1 MCILRQLCRVNQK
14 LKFME
19 EAVHI
24 FVSRPT
30 WVSCEYEMGL
40 DTFLKSMAHMG
51 LTPRT
56 LGSSDYPSKAPLDEV
71 IEIMDEC
78 QGAIILGY
86 PQVQISKGTIKEN
99 LLESELTLATE
110 WNHIE
115 AALAYSKGLPILV
128 IHHLTVSRGIFD
140 RGVMNAFLHSVDLKS
155 PTWCMNTALDGAIAK
170 WKEHCQSGKSNFLA
184 TAAVD
189 PSKPTCPNCSTKAKQ
204 IYLSKLNN
212 MRIGKWHCPKCKY
225 LE

>member
-1 MCILRQLCRVNQK
+1 M
-14 LKFME
+14 
-19 EAVHI
+19 HI

-30 WVSCEYEMGL
+30 WVSSEYETGL
-40 DTFLKSMAHMG
+40 DTFLKSLVHMG

-86 PQVQISKGTIKEN
+86 PQVQIAKGTLKETP
-99 LLESELTLATE
+99 LESELTLATE

-128 IHHLTVSRGIFD
+128 IHHTTVSRGIFD
-140 RGVMNAFLHSVDLKS
+140 RGVMNAFLHSIDLKS
-155 PTWCMNTALDGAIAK
+155 PTWCMNTSLDGAIAK
-170 WKEHCQSGKSNFLA
+170 WKEHCKSGNSNFLA
-184 TAAVD
+184 SPVVD
-189 PSKPTCPNCSTKAKQ
+189 PSKRTCPNCTTKAKP
-204 IYLSKLNN
+204 IYLSKLPNGFSL
-212 MRIGKWHCPKCKY
+212 GKWQCPACDY